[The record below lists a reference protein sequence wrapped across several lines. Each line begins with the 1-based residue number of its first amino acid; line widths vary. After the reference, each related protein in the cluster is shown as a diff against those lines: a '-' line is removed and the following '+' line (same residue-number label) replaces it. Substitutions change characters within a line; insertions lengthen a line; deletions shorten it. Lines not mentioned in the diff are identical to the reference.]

1 MEYITLNNGIKMP
14 QVGLGT
20 FLIPKDHLENTLIKA
35 YELGYRQF
43 DTAWRYH
50 NENDIANFRQMVS
63 EWRAET
69 DEEVDYNFCY
79 TELLGYFQLDSWNR
93 IPEKKQQRIIEY
105 LIQQV

>member
-1 MEYITLNNGIKMP
+1 MKIKKIDGYHCFYWGSNGYWII
-14 QVGLGT
+14 G
-20 FLIPKDHLENTLIKA
+20 
-35 YELGYRQF
+35 
-43 DTAWRYH
+43 
-50 NENDIANFRQMVS
+50 ENDVANFRQMVS

-93 IPEKKQQRIIEY
+93 IPEKKQQRIIKY

>member
-1 MEYITLNNGIKMP
+1 MKIKKIDGYHCFYWGSNGYWII
-14 QVGLGT
+14 G
-20 FLIPKDHLENTLIKA
+20 
-35 YELGYRQF
+35 
-43 DTAWRYH
+43 
-50 NENDIANFRQMVS
+50 ENDVANFRRMVS

-93 IPEKKQQRIIEY
+93 IPEKKKQRIIEY

>member
-1 MEYITLNNGIKMP
+1 MKIKNIDGYHCFYWGKNGYWMI
-14 QVGLGT
+14 G
-20 FLIPKDHLENTLIKA
+20 
-35 YELGYRQF
+35 
-43 DTAWRYH
+43 
-50 NENDIANFRQMVS
+50 ENDVANFKQMVA
-63 EWRAET
+63 EWRAES